1 MEVNEAQDEYVEEAV
16 DLHKVRK
23 IGENGRTLVPQP
35 VEIKKVEGE
44 MDKEAVIK
52 QIGYSNWDDRLSFK
66 RSKSGASCKIDDIE
80 SFVYGGFSSRFWLM
94 RKHINSME
102 TKQILD
108 LPFYC
113 WECITIQTST
123 KNINLVI
130 RNQ

>member
-1 MEVNEAQDEYVEEAV
+1 
-16 DLHKVRK
+16 
-23 IGENGRTLVPQP
+23 
-35 VEIKKVEGE
+35 
-44 MDKEAVIK
+44 
-52 QIGYSNWDDRLSFK
+52 
-66 RSKSGASCKIDDIE
+66 
-80 SFVYGGFSSRFWLM
+80 M